1 MRLPFFVSCMTG
13 GSAEG
18 FKMNKELAKAAQ
30 ALGVPVGTGSIRVL
44 LEHPELD
51 EHFALK
57 AYAPDVPLMANI
69 GAVQVRDLPAAR
81 LDELMGRV
89 GADALVIHLNPGQEL
104 FQDDGDTDFRGLK
117 AAIAAFIARAGY
129 PVIVKE
135 TGFGIGPA
143 DARFLLD
150 AGAAYVD
157 LAGSGGTNWATV
169 EGYRGGDEDLAA
181 SAEFSG
187 WGYKTAPLLAASPV
201 EGGRILASG
210 GLRSG
215 MDLAKA
221 LALGA
226 HAAGMALPLAK
237 AAAEGGAAAV
247 VAYVRRLER
256 VLRAV
261 MLLTGSRAPADLAR
275 PGVLLRSAQFEAE
288 AKAIAG

>member
-1 MRLPFFVSCMTG
+1 MTG

-30 ALGVPVGTGSIRVL
+30 ELGVPVGTGSVRVL

-81 LDELMGRV
+81 LDELVERV

-117 AAIAAFIARAGY
+117 AAVAAFIGRAPY

-143 DARFLLD
+143 DASFLLD

-169 EGYRGGDEDLAA
+169 EGYRGEPEDLAA
-181 SAEFSG
+181 AAEFAD

-237 AAAEGGAAAV
+237 AAAEGGASAV

-261 MLLTGSRAPADLAR
+261 MLLTGSRSPLDLAR
-275 PGVLLRSAQFEAE
+275 PGVLIRSAGFEAE
-288 AKAIAG
+288 LKSLKE